1 MMVCRRLMMI
11 CLTAVLVPFADQ
23 AVADACK
30 SECGRVASVTTETRE
45 GKASGAG
52 ALAGGVV
59 GGLLGNQVG
68 GGNTR
73 TLATIG
79 GAAGGAYVGN
89 QMEKKSKT
97 ETVHVVTVEMD
108 GGNARKFTFRQKP
121 QFLTG
126 DRTQVRNGKLERYS
140 GP

>member
-1 MMVCRRLMMI
+1 MSFNNAL
-11 CLTAVLVPFADQ
+11 LVSVSALLIPFSSQ
-23 AVADACK
+23 ALADACK
-30 SECGRVASVTTETRE
+30 PDCGRVSSVNTEARQ
-45 GKASGAG
+45 GKTSGGG
-52 ALAGGVV
+52 AIAGGVV
-59 GGLLGNQVG
+59 GGLLGNQLG

-79 GAAGGAYVGN
+79 GVAGGAYVGN

-97 ETVHVVTVEMD
+97 ETVHVVAVQMD
-108 GGNARKFTFRQKP
+108 SGEIRKFTFRQKP

-126 DRTQVRNGKLERYS
+126 DRTQLRNGKLERYS